1 MCYVRQK
8 LSKLN
13 YWADLDSQDHFGS
26 RENLWENVKCKQLFE
41 SFWYML
47 MDEPEVFVINVEL

>member
-1 MCYVRQK
+1 MCYVREK

-26 RENLWENVKCKQLFE
+26 RENLWENVKPKQLLE
-41 SFWYML
+41 SSLWVLLFG
-47 MDEPEVFVINVEL
+47 IC